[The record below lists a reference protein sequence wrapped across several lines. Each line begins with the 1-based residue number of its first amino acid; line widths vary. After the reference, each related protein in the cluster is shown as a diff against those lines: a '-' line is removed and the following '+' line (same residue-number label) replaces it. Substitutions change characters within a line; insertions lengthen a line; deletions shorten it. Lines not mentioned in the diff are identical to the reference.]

1 MYDRSSKKPSEK
13 EELFNKI
20 IGLGESSPVKSY
32 YPELRRKLNELEKF
46 RFFMDGIDDFIAVFD
61 INKDY
66 VLVDS
71 NKSFN
76 AAINISDFP
85 SPEIFLKDILKISK
99 DNELNRFDPEI
110 MDDNNMQIGSIT
122 NSAGEAVSVEF
133 LLNSLEAENKKY
145 VVFIGRDI
153 TERIR
158 KEDMLEKLNKMLE
171 KKLDSVIQEKLASQ
185 DLLIKQSRM
194 AAMGEMIGNIAH
206 QWRQPLCSLGLLIE
220 DILDAY
226 DSGELDRKYLTDLT
240 ENALGQIMFMTQ
252 TIDNFR
258 NYYRP
263 NKEKLYFC
271 VSDSIRETVSIIEKQ
286 FKAKNIE
293 LKLNLLDEENRCH
306 LVYGFPNEFKQVI
319 LNLLMNS
326 MDAVDEL
333 MADDSSFNGIVK
345 INVTESDSSFYV
357 DFIDNGGGVD
367 EDVIDKIFEPY
378 FTTKHQDT
386 GTGLGL
392 YMSKMIVENNMK
404 GSLTVVNMDQCAC
417 FTIKLPKPDKEL
429 LDNTEG
435 ETDNFGEAIDL

>member
-1 MYDRSSKKPSEK
+1 MMYDRSSKKPSEK

-206 QWRQPLCSLGLLIE
+206 QWRQPLSSISLLVQ
-220 DILDAY
+220 DIQEAY
-226 DSGELDRKYLTDLT
+226 EVGELDSDYLAESVDKCT
-240 ENALGQIMFMTQ
+240 ETIVHMSD

-258 NYYRP
+258 YFFNP
-263 NKEKLYFC
+263 QKEKCRFNVDTEIKRCL
-271 VSDSIRETVSIIEKQ
+271 SLLDAGLENN
-286 FKAKNIE
+286 NIE
-293 LKLNLLDEENRCH
+293 VRTEMNAEGEAFGVPGEYSQV
-306 LVYGFPNEFKQVI
+306 LVNI
-319 LNLLMNS
+319 MNNAK
-326 MDAVDEL
+326 DVLFHRGVVEPY
-333 MADDSSFNGIVK
+333 IK
-345 INVTESDSSFYV
+345 INSS
-357 DFIDNGGGVD
+357 
-367 EDVIDKIFEPY
+367 
-378 FTTKHQDT
+378 
-386 GTGLGL
+386 
-392 YMSKMIVENNMK
+392 S
-404 GSLTVVNMDQCAC
+404 SLISPQR
-417 FTIKLPKPDKEL
+417 
-429 LDNTEG
+429 
-435 ETDNFGEAIDL
+435 AIRTALA